1 MKIFSI
7 IVLFNP
13 EIKNVNL
20 LISSLLEQSCEVVV
34 VDNSLEENFILK
46 SDRIHY
52 IWLEGNKGIATAQ
65 NIGVKF
71 AVESKS
77 DYVIFFDQDSM
88 IPNDIVSVFY
98 KAATEFGYKICAPI
112 FYDRDKGYEYPIV
125 NVSKHGIR
133 NKVTSKG
140 DLKNFTTTT
149 AISSGTFVNCSV
161 FDDIG
166 LMNEDLFIDY
176 VDTEWCLRCAKKGI
190 LIHVIPSAKMVHAI
204 GDNSIQILNLRV
216 PVHSAFRRYF
226 RVRNSFK
233 LLRMDAVP
241 TLMAI
246 REMSFSLIHSMII
259 IAYNKDRFAH
269 LKYTFWGVVDGIC
282 NKSGGNSH

>member
-1 MKIFSI
+1 MKIFAI
-7 IVLFNP
+7 IILFNP
-13 EIKNVNL
+13 DMNNVNS
-20 LISSLLEQSCEVVV
+20 LINSLRSQYCEVIV
-34 VDNSLEENFILK
+34 VDNSPEENVSFK
-46 SDRIHY
+46 FDRIHY
-52 IWLEGNKGIATAQ
+52 RWLGGNKGIATAQ
-65 NIGVKF
+65 NIGVKI
-71 AVESKS
+71 AVELKS
-77 DYVIFFDQDSM
+77 EYVIFFDQDSI
-88 IPNDIVSVFY
+88 IPNDIIDILY
-98 KAATEFGYKICAPI
+98 KAATDFGYKVCSPV

-125 NVSKHGIR
+125 NVSKNGIR
-133 NKVTSKG
+133 HKITSKG

-161 FDDIG
+161 FEDVG

-176 VDTEWCLRCAKKGI
+176 VDTEWCLRCAKMGI

>member
-1 MKIFSI
+1 MRIFSVV
-7 IVLFNP
+7 VLFNP
-13 EIKNVNL
+13 DLDNVKS
-20 LISSLLEQSCEVVV
+20 LICSLVRQSCEVVI
-34 VDNSLEENFILK
+34 VDNSPQPNTVIEL
-46 SDRIHY
+46 DGVHY
-52 IWLEGNKGIATAQ
+52 QWLGGNKGIAAAQ
-65 NIGVKF
+65 NAGINFSINSG
-71 AVESKS
+71 S
-77 DYVIFFDQDSM
+77 DYIIFFDQDSM
-88 IPNDIVSVFY
+88 VPDGFISNLY
-98 KAATEFGYKICAPI
+98 KAAKTSGYRICAPV
-112 FYDRDKGYEYPIV
+112 FFDRDKGYEYPIV